1 MEGGTP
7 SPAQAERGSLFLFAE
22 RSLAILEAFMF
33 VIVRFVID
41 MFELFKF
48 KVTAITLTV
57 TLCGYTGL

>member
-1 MEGGTP
+1 MEM
-7 SPAQAERGSLFLFAE
+7 
-22 RSLAILEAFMF
+22 SLAILEAFML